1 MVVTRAI
8 FSSSRD
14 ALVFALNY
22 EDLSIPGPVMNK
34 EMAAVPTTT
43 KAQRD
48 ADSKPSRTGPARS
61 IPLGGGQDRAVTA
74 GWILQRFEQVEKWQ
88 KTLLK
93 VMLINPR
100 RICTCGSA
108 CCRGW
113 SVKPEWVH
121 YVLMLVEHLKEEADL
136 LKEPGKR
143 GMSTDPALR
152 RALVEDY
159 ARPEDKRWS
168 ITDLARVTKATSVTV
183 AKHRGVVFAFL
194 YELELTAWEE
204 VNLIF
209 ERAGITGQID

>member
-1 MVVTRAI
+1 MVTRAL
-8 FSSSRD
+8 FASSRD
-14 ALVFALNY
+14 ALAFALNY

-48 ADSKPSRTGPARS
+48 AVSKPSRTGPARS

-74 GWILQRFEQVEKWQ
+74 GWILQRFEQAEKWH
-88 KTLLK
+88 KVILK

-100 RICTCGSA
+100 RQCSCGAA

-121 YVLMLVEHLKEEADL
+121 CVLMLVEHLKEEADL

-152 RALVEDY
+152 RALVEDF

-168 ITDLARVTKATSVTV
+168 IADLARLTKATTLTV
-183 AKHRGVVFAFL
+183 AKHRGIVQCFL
-194 YELELTAWEE
+194 YALELAAWEE

-209 ERAGITGQID
+209 DQSGITGQID